1 MGNGWEGGWEKSGRF
16 VVLGFRG
23 FPGFR
28 YKFMSL
34 HGRRILEK
42 TSLLARFLTK
52 PPDPLH
58 EDTDIASRIQSTST
72 TTSTTNKCAQASWL
86 LLMTNFNIAALV
98 DEHSRPD
105 DQALYT
111 REGRGAVDEVGYIV
125 FADKD
130 YTTTTSITITTM
142 WKITNTVAARRMLQ
156 LLRGLIE
163 GRCMP

>member
-1 MGNGWEGGWEKSGRF
+1 
-16 VVLGFRG
+16 
-23 FPGFR
+23 
-28 YKFMSL
+28 
-34 HGRRILEK
+34 
-42 TSLLARFLTK
+42 
-52 PPDPLH
+52 
-58 EDTDIASRIQSTST
+58 
-72 TTSTTNKCAQASWL
+72 
-86 LLMTNFNIAALV
+86 MTNFNIAALV

-111 REGRGAVDEVGYIV
+111 REGRGAVAEVGYIV

-156 LLRGLIE
+156 LLRGLVE